1 MKKILLTGVAGF
13 IGSHM
18 LQHFLEKTDWH
29 IIGIASWKHKGTPER
44 VEQVL
49 SKNPAWRE
57 RLTMITHDLESP
69 FTDMT
74 KKRIGQVNYIVNVAS
89 ESHVERSITDPVP
102 FVQNNVN
109 LMLTMLEFARHQLH
123 QHISAPKPQFEK
135 FIQVSTDEVY
145 GVAPEGVNHK
155 EWSPI
160 VPSNPYSA
168 SKAAQEAIA
177 ISYWRTYGVPVII
190 TNTMNNF
197 GEMQD
202 PEKYVAMLIRKIDAG
217 ETVTVHGNKD
227 YVGSRFYLHARNHA
241 DAVLFLL
248 QNVTPTQYLDSVDLV
263 PDRFNV
269 VGEHEI
275 DNLTM
280 AKFIAELM
288 NKELKYELVDF
299 HKTRAGHD
307 RRYALD
313 GSKLAALGWKAPYS
327 LAKSLDSTI
336 TWTLRHP
343 EWK

>member
-1 MKKILLTGVAGF
+1 MKRILLTGIGGF

-18 LQHFLEKTDWH
+18 LQHFLEKTDWEVV
-29 IIGIASWKHKGTPER
+29 GVASWKHKGTPER

-49 SKNPAWRE
+49 SKNRAWKD
-57 RLTMITHDLESP
+57 RLTIITHDLESP
-69 FTDMT
+69 FTEMT
-74 KKRIGQVNYIVNVAS
+74 KKRIGQVDYIVNVAS
-89 ESHVERSITDPVP
+89 ESHVDRSITDPVT

-109 LMLTMLEFARHQLH
+109 LMLTMLEFAREV
-123 QHISAPKPQFEK
+123 KPEK
-135 FIQVSTDEVY
+135 FIQISTDEVY
-145 GVAPEGVNHK
+145 GVAPEGTNHK

-177 ISYWRTYGVPVII
+177 ISYWRTYNVPVMI

-202 PEKYVAMLIRKIDAG
+202 PEKYIAMLIRKIDAG
-217 ETVTVHGNKD
+217 EVVTVHGEEGNI
-227 YVGSRFYLHARNHA
+227 GSRFYLHARNHA

-248 QNVTPTQYLDSVDLV
+248 QRVTPTQYLDSVDLV

-269 VGEHEI
+269 VGENEV

-280 AKFIAELM
+280 AKLIAELM
-288 NKELKYELVDF
+288 NRELKYELVDF

-313 GSKLAALGWKAPYS
+313 GSKIAALGWKAPYS
-327 LAKSLDSTI
+327 LTRSLDQTI
-336 TWTLRHP
+336 LWTRKHP
-343 EWK
+343 LWQ

>member
-1 MKKILLTGVAGF
+1 M
-13 IGSHM
+13 
-18 LQHFLEKTDWH
+18 
-29 IIGIASWKHKGTPER
+29 ASWKHKGTPER

-49 SKNPAWRE
+49 AKNPEWKE
-57 RLTMITHDLESP
+57 RVTIITHDLISP
-69 FTDMT
+69 FTEMT
-74 KKRIGQVNYIVNVAS
+74 EKRIGHVDYVVNVAA

-109 LMLTMLEFARHQLH
+109 LVLNMLEFARKVK
-123 QHISAPKPQFEK
+123 PKK
-135 FIQVSTDEVY
+135 FIQISTDEVY

-160 VPSNPYSA
+160 IPSNPYSA
-168 SKAAQEAIA
+168 SKACQEAIA

-202 PEKYVAMLIRKIDAG
+202 TEKFIPMLISKIAKN
-217 ETVTVHGNKD
+217 ETVPIHGREGNI
-227 YVGSRFYLHARNHA
+227 GSRFYLHARNHA

-248 QNVTPTQYLDSVDLV
+248 NNIEPTQYKEGEDII

-269 VGEHEI
+269 VGEEEI
-275 DNLTM
+275 DNLSM
-280 AKFIAELM
+280 AQIIAEMM

-299 HKTRAGHD
+299 HTTRPGHD

-313 GSKLAALGWKAPYS
+313 GSKLKDAGWKAPLSFVDS
-327 LAKSLDSTI
+327 LQKTI
-336 TWTLRHP
+336 DWTLQNTL
-343 EWK
+343 WT